1 MSELKVCLSERFRV
15 IDDTSSDKV
24 KRAID
29 MATDKE
35 VCIKRWDRDDLCGVN
50 EVKVVSSFSFDFV
63 PSSYAASKVISVSC

>member
-35 VCIKRWDRDDLCGVN
+35 VCIKRWDRDDL
-50 EVKVVSSFSFDFV
+50 
-63 PSSYAASKVISVSC
+63 